1 MKEATIHLDERGH
14 AQDIHFDGAEG
25 VPISAFLLLTSV
37 PADPPGCHM
46 LTYGSSD
53 LIGNALMTLF
63 QRSVHEFPRLAWT
76 LEQVARGIVTM
87 ADNERKEWPSDEK
100 AGRA

>member
-1 MKEATIHLDERGH
+1 MKEATLHLDNDGH
-14 AQDIHFDGAEG
+14 VIDLHFDGAEG

-63 QRSVHEFPRLAWT
+63 QRSVHEFPQLAWT
-76 LEQVARGIVTM
+76 LEQVARAIVTF
-87 ADNERKEWPSDEK
+87 ADAERKQWPGDDR
-100 AGRA
+100 AGSA